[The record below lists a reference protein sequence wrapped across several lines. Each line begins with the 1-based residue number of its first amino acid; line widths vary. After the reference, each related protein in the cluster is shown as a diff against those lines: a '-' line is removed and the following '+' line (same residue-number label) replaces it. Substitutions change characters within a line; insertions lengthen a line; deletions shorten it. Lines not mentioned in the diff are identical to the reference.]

1 MSQQLRMVLAVGLSL
16 LVFYGWYTWVAPAQ
30 KQSPVASATQP
41 ADKGDQ
47 SPVASQQ
54 QTADN
59 SESSKPVSLAEPAA
73 VVADPQATVPEQI
86 TAITTDLLAIELS
99 TIGAGPRTWQLL
111 KYRVGNGETQSVDLA
126 AAASIG
132 ALQLTGDLLR
142 DRLPAAAHFTIE
154 HHDAQRVTYRWRGS
168 DLEVMKTYRFQPASY
183 LVDLEITIRN
193 LGQTPLHG
201 HVQAAW
207 TLQNTAQRQSGF
219 LSFLRGPPNVWGG
232 IYYKDG
238 KVVRVGPQTAK
249 HAESAAG
256 RVYWGG
262 VENRY
267 YLAALLPRSQ
277 SADGQAEVTSQ
288 PLAQVGTNQIRT
300 AVAGSPVTIAPG
312 QTVTESFS
320 LYGGPKQLESLK
332 SAGLHLDQAI
342 NYGWFGFAAL
352 PLLYLLKFFYTVVHN
367 YGVAIILLTLF
378 IKLLLH
384 PINKRSMQSMKK
396 MQALQPRIK
405 ELREKYKSDAQR
417 LNAETMQLFRSYGVN
432 PMGGCLPMVL
442 QIPVYIALY
451 KVLWNAIELYRAP
464 FFWFYRDLSAPD
476 PYFITPVLLGISFFL
491 QQKLTPSPT
500 ADPAQ
505 QKIMMVMPVMFTAF
519 MVFLPVGLVIYIF
532 VNTAF
537 TVLQQWLMNRGLGFR
552 DLLRGRLAP
561 RVG

>member
-16 LVFYGWYTWVAPAQ
+16 LVFYGWYTWVAPPP
-30 KQSPVASATQP
+30 KKPVASTLA
-41 ADKGDQ
+41 
-47 SPVASQQ
+47 PVASPQG
-54 QTADN
+54 TAHN
-59 SESSKPVSLAEPAA
+59 VTTNEEPVSVVEPTPT
-73 VVADPQATVPEQI
+73 VADPQSEVPEKI
-86 TAITTDLLAIELS
+86 TSITTDLLSIELS
-99 TIGAGPRTWQLL
+99 TIGGGPRTWQLL

-126 AAASIG
+126 AASETA
-132 ALQLTGDLLR
+132 ALQLSGDLLQG
-142 DRLPAAAHFTIE
+142 RLPPSAHFTRE
-154 HHDAQRVTYRWRGS
+154 HHDAQRVSYRWHGNGV
-168 DLEVMKTYRFQPASY
+168 EVTKTYRFQPGSY
-183 LVDLEITIRN
+183 LVDLEIAIRN
-193 LGQTPLHG
+193 LGQTPLQG

-207 TLQNTAQRQSGF
+207 TLQNTAQPQSGF

-238 KVVRVGPQTAK
+238 KVMRIGPQTGA
-249 HAESAAG
+249 HAENAAG
-256 RVYWGG
+256 RIYWGG

-277 SADGQAEVTSQ
+277 SADGQAEVASQ
-288 PLAQVGTNQIRT
+288 PLAQAGTNQIRT
-300 AVAGSPVTIAPG
+300 AVAGSPVTISPG

-320 LYGGPKQLESLK
+320 LYGGPKQLEMLK
-332 SAGLHLDQAI
+332 AAGMHLDQAI
-342 NYGWFGFAAL
+342 DYGWFGFAAL

-476 PYFITPVLLGISFFL
+476 PYFITPVLLGVAFFL

-505 QKIMMVMPVMFTAF
+505 QKIMMFMPLMFTAF

-537 TVLQQWLMNRGLGFR
+537 TVLQQWLTNRGLGFR
-552 DLLRGRLAP
+552 DLFRGRLAP
-561 RVG
+561 RMG